1 MQTVYV
7 SKGKELLKLLINNGF
22 EGYFV
27 GEVVRNT
34 IMNVDF
40 KRADIITNAKIDD
53 LRRINNF
60 IFGDSATLLEDN
72 ILKVTYSDYDYYF
85 KSFSSAV
92 NDLGDNRSKLT
103 KHYSSNLIDE
113 LGTRDF
119 TISAIAM
126 SYNGKITDAFSGA
139 NDIKL
144 KKIRTITNPKT
155 RFNNYPLDILEAIRL
170 AGELRFSISD
180 KTYQGMVKKAKLLNG
195 VNKEKIYNYL
205 EEIINTRYSRK
216 ALGYLLS
223 GGIYKNIPS
232 LSKGIKIAYRNA
244 KTIEIEDL
252 LLASFVLNGEIDRD
266 YLAYVKDARL
276 FNAIFDVAVNNK
288 KALYEPMTLF
298 LYGEDVCIKANYIN
312 YLVGR
317 DHIRAK
323 AIKKEYGEL
332 KVKSYDE
339 LAYKKEEI
347 ETITSLGRDSDITN
361 EIFKNVVLNIL
372 NETLENNY
380 DDILRFVLKELT
392 TKGIYFDLDQ
402 KEEERVLRS
411 DDEVITQTVNADYSP
426 KSILSEDE
434 EQLKES
440 IPEEDDYTSHRL
452 RILEERLDEQD
463 RLIQEKNE
471 ILKELENQKVLETT
485 SKLVNASLEQIKRDS
500 QLASMIKNVDE
511 FELEYRNFIV
521 DFLEKDNRKDE

>member
-34 IMNVDF
+34 IMNIDF

-53 LRRINNF
+53 LRRINNY
-60 IFGDSATLLEDN
+60 IFVDSATLLEDD

-85 KSFSSAV
+85 KSFSSAIH
-92 NDLGDNRSKLT
+92 DLGDNRSKLT

-126 SYNGKITDAFSGA
+126 SYSGKITDAFAGA

-144 KKIRTITNPKT
+144 KKIRTIINPKI
-155 RFNNYPLDILEAIRL
+155 RFNNYPLDILEAIKL
-170 AGELRFSISD
+170 SGELRFSISD

-195 VNKEKIYNYL
+195 ANKEKIYNYL
-205 EEIINTRYSRK
+205 DEILKTKYSRK
-216 ALGYLLS
+216 ALGYLMS

-232 LSKGIKIAYRNA
+232 LSKGIKIAFRNT
-244 KTIEIEDL
+244 KNISIEDVL
-252 LLASFVLNGEIDRD
+252 LTSFVLNAEIDRD
-266 YLAYVKDARL
+266 YLSYVEDAKL
-276 FNAIFDVAVNNK
+276 FEDVFDVAINNK
-288 KALYEPMTLF
+288 KALYDAMTLF
-298 LYGEDVCIKANYIN
+298 TYGEDVCIKANYIN

-323 AIKKEYGEL
+323 AIKKEYDEL
-332 KVKSYDE
+332 KIKSYDD
-339 LAYKKEEI
+339 LDYTKDEI
-347 ETITSLGRDSDITN
+347 EKITNLDKDSDIAN

-372 NETLENNY
+372 NETLDNNY

-392 TKGIYFDLDQ
+392 TKGIYFDLDK
-402 KEEERVLRS
+402 KEEVRVQRS
-411 DDEVITQTVNADYSP
+411 DEEVINQTVNADYSP
-426 KSILSEDE
+426 KSVLTEDE
-434 EQLKES
+434 EALKES
-440 IPEEDDYTSHRL
+440 IPADDDYTSHRL

-463 RLIQEKNE
+463 RLLQEKNE
-471 ILKELENQKVLETT
+471 RLKELENQKILETT
-485 SKLVNASLEQIKRDS
+485 SKLVNASIDQIKRDS
-500 QLASMIKNVDE
+500 QIASMIKNVDE

-521 DFLEKDNRKDE
+521 DFLEKDKNKDE